1 MSLALRSTRLRSA
14 ASFTHVRCLATTSGP
29 STSKASFRNILDNG
43 PSFDDFVSSSG
54 GEHERIVLGNAKG
67 PRLPSYLKTSI
78 PSGGSFSKIKKDLR
92 GLNLNTVC
100 EEARCPNIGDC
111 WGGQKGEAEGRKTAT
126 ATIMLMG
133 DTCTRG
139 CRFCSVKTSKN
150 PPPLDPHEPENTAEA
165 ISRWGLGYIVLTSVD
180 RDDLADGGAHHF
192 AETIRK
198 IKQKAP
204 HILVEALTGDFS
216 GSLEYVSL
224 VARSGLDVYAHNIE
238 TVEELTPFVR
248 DRRATFRQS
257 LRVLEH
263 AKKEGV
269 RVTKTS
275 IMLGVGE
282 TNDQVMAALQELRK
296 IDVDVVTFGQYMR
309 PTKRHMKVD
318 RYVDPAEFDSWKKI
332 AEDLGFLYVA
342 SGPLVRS
349 SYKAGEFYIENVLR
363 GKGNERKPATLL
375 SQGTSSEGVER
386 RLIGQVELRR
396 ECSLT
401 LSSSDQLSPADPGRR
416 LNLSDSKTLFSVI
429 NKKVVVAVA
438 VHASNPLTNMDSSKT
453 SVKLAK
459 VIKVLGRT
467 GSRGGVTQ
475 VRVEFMDD
483 TSRTI
488 IRNVKGPVREEDILA
503 LLESEREAR

>member
-1 MSLALRSTRLRSA
+1 MSRGFFAINAFRRSSCLYRSP
-14 ASFTHVRCLATTSGP
+14 SNIRCLATPSSKADFSQTLEGGP
-29 STSKASFRNILDNG
+29 SL
-43 PSFDDFVSSSG
+43 DDFISGDVS
-54 GEHERIVLGNAKG
+54 ERIVLGNVKA
-67 PRLPSYLKTSI
+67 PRLPAHLKTKI
-78 PSGGSFSKIKKDLR
+78 PSGSSFNKIKKDLR
-92 GLNLNTVC
+92 GLGLHTVC

-111 WGGQKGEAEGRKTAT
+111 WGGKEGATEEEGKRAAT

-139 CRFCSVKTSKN
+139 CRFCSVKTSRA

-204 HILVEALTGDFS
+204 QILVEALTGDFA
-216 GSLEYVSL
+216 GSLQQVSL
-224 VARSGLDVYAHNIE
+224 VAQSGLDVYAHNIE
-238 TVEELTPFVR
+238 TVEALTPQVR

-257 LRVLEH
+257 LKVLDH

-282 TNDQVMAALQELRK
+282 TEDQIMDALQELRK

-318 RYVDPAEFDSWKKI
+318 RYVEPAEFERWKEV
-332 AEDLGFLYVA
+332 AEDMGFMYVA

-363 GKGNERKPATLL
+363 GKAAENKIKKLVANESL
-375 SQGTSSEGVER
+375 STE
-386 RLIGQVELRR
+386 
-396 ECSLT
+396 
-401 LSSSDQLSPADPGRR
+401 A
-416 LNLSDSKTLFSVI
+416 
-429 NKKVVVAVA
+429 
-438 VHASNPLTNMDSSKT
+438 
-453 SVKLAK
+453 
-459 VIKVLGRT
+459 
-467 GSRGGVTQ
+467 
-475 VRVEFMDD
+475 
-483 TSRTI
+483 
-488 IRNVKGPVREEDILA
+488 ILA
-503 LLESEREAR
+503 A